1 MAGAALLALLM
12 AAAPAGAS
20 PARGNAQPKVVT
32 LDATPHGRTVDITV
46 VARDRDDVVRGLE
59 VDWGE
64 AAQGSSSCTI
74 VKGRDADAHRRGKKR
89 RLRASYTYASAGDHA
104 ITVRAIS
111 GGCAEGRPEQRSAAR
126 TVHVRVD

>member
-1 MAGAALLALLM
+1 MAGAALLALLVM
-12 AAAPAGAS
+12 AAPAGAS
-20 PARGNAQPKVVT
+20 QAHGNATPKVVK
-32 LDATPHGRTVDITV
+32 LDAAKHGRTVDISV
-46 VARDRDDVVRGLE
+46 VARDRDDIVRGLE

-89 RLRASYTYASAGDHA
+89 RLRASYTYAAAGDHA

-111 GGCAEGRPEQRSAAR
+111 GGCTEGRPEQRSAAR
-126 TVHVRVD
+126 TIHVRVD

>member
-1 MAGAALLALLM
+1 MAGAALLVLLVT
-12 AAAPAGAS
+12 AAPAGAS
-20 PARGNAQPKVVT
+20 PARGNAQPRVVK
-32 LDATPHGRTVDITV
+32 LDAAQHDRTVDITV

-74 VKGRDADAHRRGKKR
+74 VKGHDADAHRRGRKR
-89 RLRASYTYASAGDHA
+89 RLHASYTYTAAGDHT

-111 GGCAEGRPEQRSAAR
+111 GGCAGRPEQRSAAH
-126 TVHVRVD
+126 TFQVRVD

>member
-1 MAGAALLALLM
+1 LLALLVT
-12 AAAPAGAS
+12 AAPAGAS
-20 PARGNAQPKVVT
+20 PARGNAKPKVVRI
-32 LDATPHGRTVDITV
+32 DAAQHGRTIDLTV

-74 VKGRDADAHRRGKKR
+74 VEGRDADAHRRGKKR
-89 RLRASYTYASAGDHA
+89 RLRASYTFAAAGDHA
-104 ITVRAIS
+104 ITVRALS
-111 GGCAEGRPEQRSAAR
+111 GGCTDRPEQRSAAR